1 MFCTN
6 CGKQLPE
13 DASFCPAC
21 GNALDKSTSPHDT
34 HANLDYMKNDPA
46 LNMDTYRRIFN
57 WGYAVDAIVTLC
69 ILVVWILFEPVN
81 LNPLFYEK
89 VFNWPVIVGGVLA
102 LAVASSAIHVVFNKK
117 AADRLLTDIE
127 LAGKQMMWRT
137 LQTERPLFETIRTM
151 DLNVPASN
159 TIKEIIFSTSFCS
172 SELTVRFITGIINRN
187 IRQIGFV
194 LQQCAKDVYRD
205 LESGGITK

>member
-34 HANLDYMKNDPA
+34 HANLDYMKNDPT

-151 DLNVPASN
+151 DLNAPASN

-187 IRQIGFV
+187 IRQIGFI
-194 LQQCAKDVYRD
+194 LQRCAKDVYHDTYENSHVR
-205 LESGGITK
+205 

>member
-34 HANLDYMKNDPA
+34 HANLDYMKNDPT

-89 VFNWPVIVGGVLA
+89 VFNWPVIVGDVLA

>member
-34 HANLDYMKNDPA
+34 HANLDYMKNDPT

-151 DLNVPASN
+151 DLNAPGSN

>member
-151 DLNVPASN
+151 DLNAPASN
-159 TIKEIIFSTSFCS
+159 TIKEIVVIPLSKPTWSKPRRGLAFGSVDSQKH
-172 SELTVRFITGIINRN
+172 G
-187 IRQIGFV
+187 
-194 LQQCAKDVYRD
+194 D
-205 LESGGITK
+205 

>member
-34 HANLDYMKNDPA
+34 HANLDYMKNDPT

-57 WGYAVDAIVTLC
+57 QGYAVDAIVTLC

>member
-34 HANLDYMKNDPA
+34 HANLDYMKNDPT

-151 DLNVPASN
+151 DLNAPASN
-159 TIKEIIFSTSFCS
+159 TIKEIIFFFLFCS

>member
-21 GNALDKSTSPHDT
+21 GSALDKSTSPHDT

-151 DLNVPASN
+151 DLNAPASN

>member
-34 HANLDYMKNDPA
+34 HANLDYMKNDPT

-151 DLNVPASN
+151 DLNAPASN

-172 SELTVRFITGIINRN
+172 SELTARFITGIINRN

>member
-21 GNALDKSTSPHDT
+21 GNALDKSISPHDT
-34 HANLDYMKNDPA
+34 HANLDYMKNDPT

>member
-34 HANLDYMKNDPA
+34 HANLDYMKNDPT

-151 DLNVPASN
+151 DLNALASN

>member
-34 HANLDYMKNDPA
+34 HANLDYMKNDPT

-89 VFNWPVIVGGVLA
+89 VFNWPVIVGDVLA

-151 DLNVPASN
+151 DLNALASN

>member
-34 HANLDYMKNDPA
+34 HANLDYMKNDPT

-151 DLNVPASN
+151 DLNAPASN
-159 TIKEIIFSTSFCS
+159 TIKEIVVIPLSKPTWSKPRRGLAFGSVDSQKH
-172 SELTVRFITGIINRN
+172 G
-187 IRQIGFV
+187 
-194 LQQCAKDVYRD
+194 D
-205 LESGGITK
+205 

>member
-34 HANLDYMKNDPA
+34 HANLDYMKNDPT
-46 LNMDTYRRIFN
+46 LNMDIYRRIFN

-151 DLNVPASN
+151 DLNAPASN